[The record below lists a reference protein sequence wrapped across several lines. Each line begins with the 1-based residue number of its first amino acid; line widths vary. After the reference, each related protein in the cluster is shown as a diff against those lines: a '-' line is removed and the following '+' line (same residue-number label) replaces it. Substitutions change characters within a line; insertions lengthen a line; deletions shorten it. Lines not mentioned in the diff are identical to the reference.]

1 MQRKDDAY
9 AALDDDFKAMFG
21 FMSSSLLLYGC
32 YAGQRQR
39 VSLCAR

>member
-21 FMSSSLLLYGC
+21 FSDEAEEESSACNLD
-32 YAGQRQR
+32 AGFCG
-39 VSLCAR
+39 SCAE